1 MKLLK
6 TTIKHTENYS
16 LASGY
21 YSRVNEFSIPEEE
34 GDNIQWYQEMEGL
47 SWGKCKDPFAG
58 RVRPDV
64 PDRKITDTN
73 HLILRDGK
81 EYIRTYCS
89 SPEKISWFEDQPPY
103 YSTSGSVWIDTDKV
117 FAEVLENEFQV
128 LMNKLKKK

>member
-21 YSRVNEFSIPEEE
+21 YSRVNEFSIPEEDE
-34 GDNIQWYQEMEGL
+34 DNIQWFKEMNGL
-47 SWGKCKDPFAG
+47 TWEKCKDPFAG

-64 PDRKITDTN
+64 ADRKIIDTD
-73 HLILRDGK
+73 HLILRDEK
-81 EYIRTYCS
+81 EYLRSYCS
-89 SPEKISWFEDQPPY
+89 SPEKLTWFEDRPLHFSDHGITWQDVEY
-103 YSTSGSVWIDTDKV
+103 T
-117 FAEVLENEFQV
+117 FAAILENEFQV